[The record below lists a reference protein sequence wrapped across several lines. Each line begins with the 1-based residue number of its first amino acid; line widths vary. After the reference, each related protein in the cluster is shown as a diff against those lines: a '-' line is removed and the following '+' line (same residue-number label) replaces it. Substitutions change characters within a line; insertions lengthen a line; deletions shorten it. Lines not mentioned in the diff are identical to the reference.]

1 MDKIIVDDR
10 TAESPEQK
18 LQREVHTA
26 GELLVGFTMQIT
38 GARPSVGLG
47 ALAFALGMGGA
58 RTGASL
64 DQIIAAVRHH
74 YVTTLIAMQG
84 EAMEVDDD
92 DTDEDEDDDV
102 EEEDPSEADKPSA

>member
-1 MDKIIVDDR
+1 MEKIIVDDR
-10 TAESPEQK
+10 TAETPEQK

-38 GARPSVGLG
+38 GARPSIGLG

-64 DQIIAAVRHH
+64 DQIMAAVRHH
-74 YVTTLIAMQG
+74 YVTTIIAMQG
-84 EAMEVDDD
+84 EALELDEEDLEDLDDD
-92 DTDEDEDDDV
+92 DDDEAEG
-102 EEEDPSEADKPSA
+102 PALKRPSA